1 MGTVAGLEGTVLR
14 FSGFEL
20 DSERAELLAPDGR
33 TIRLRPKTLE
43 ILRLLAGNAGRVL
56 SKQQLMEAAW
66 PNVHV
71 GEDSLFQCIREIRT
85 ALGDDK
91 RQVVR
96 VISGRGYLFQAEVTG
111 AQVTEAGVTEV
122 AAPVAPEI
130 APLGQPEPAAPDTTA
145 AVATNS
151 EPAKRFFDF
160 SRRRIAF
167 ASVAGLAI
175 LCTAVAVWMLRPG
188 LIFAR
193 GPATIAVMPIA
204 DASNDPIVAQ
214 MAADVSGRLTD
225 GLAKI
230 ENIRVL
236 APETAAPKADF
247 VVKGELQKSEQAW
260 TIRTRMTNPA
270 TGEVTWTASYQV
282 NPADTDLQ
290 MQQSR
295 LAAGVGHALALR
307 INELLN
313 GDTRSA
319 AKNKVVIEQAT
330 AHINQTSPE
339 RFQAAQAMLEKAL
352 AEDPGNVEVQVALAA
367 LLMRGVQ
374 MVWLSPAEREAA
386 ESKAEALLQQT
397 LRAKPNYI
405 PAHEAYC
412 RFLNATNQFSAS
424 LVACAKALSFDPWN
438 GIALY
443 HVGLAQIQTG
453 RFEDALATFK
463 QADRFDTPQV
473 SRWTWMIGAGWANML
488 MGRAED
494 AVPWLQ
500 KSIAITAASGRT
512 HMLLAAAY
520 QQLGKTDE
528 ARAAMQKG
536 RELRPGSTVR
546 NVPTP
551 TKNSSPIY
559 IEAAE
564 RIMQL
569 MVAAGL
575 PES

>member
-1 MGTVAGLEGTVLR
+1 MLR

-20 DSERAELLAPDGR
+20 DPDRAELRRPDGE
-33 TIRLRPKTLE
+33 TIKLRPKALE
-43 ILRLLAGNAGRVL
+43 MLRLFTASSGQVL
-56 SKQQLMEAAW
+56 GKQQLMEAIW

-91 RQVVR
+91 REMIR
-96 VISGRGYLFQAEVTG
+96 VISGRGYLF
-111 AQVTEAGVTEV
+111 EAAVIDTAV
-122 AAPVAPEI
+122 AAALAGATPDPPPHVDSGAETVETK
-130 APLGQPEPAAPDTTA
+130 LEPA
-145 AVATNS
+145 
-151 EPAKRFFDF
+151 RRRFDF
-160 SRRRIAF
+160 SLRGRA
-167 ASVAGLAI
+167 ALAAALTLAI
-175 LCTAVAVWMLRPG
+175 LGAAIAVAMLRPG

-193 GPATIAVMPIA
+193 GPATVVVMPLA
-204 DASNDPIVAQ
+204 DASNDPLVAQ
-214 MAADVSGRLTD
+214 MAADVSGRLAD

-236 APETAAPKADF
+236 TSQAAAAQADF

-260 TIRTRMTNPA
+260 TVRARMTSTA
-270 TGEVTWTASYQV
+270 TSEVKWTASHSV
-282 NPADTDLQ
+282 DLADTDLQ
-290 MQQSR
+290 LQQSR

-313 GDTRSA
+313 PDTRSA
-319 AKNKVVIEQAT
+319 ATSKVVIEQAT
-330 AHINQTSPE
+330 AHIKQTSPE

-352 AEDPGNVEVQVALAA
+352 AEHPDNSDVQIALAA

-374 MVWLSPAEREAA
+374 MVWLSPAEREAS
-386 ESKAEALLQQT
+386 ETRAEAILQQT
-397 LRAKPNYI
+397 LRAKPNHI

-412 RFLNATNQFSAS
+412 RFLNATNQFRAS
-424 LVACAKALSFDPWN
+424 LVACARALSFDPWN

-453 RFEDALATFK
+453 RFEDALATFQ

-494 AVPWLQ
+494 AVLWLL
-500 KSIAITAASGRT
+500 KSIAITSASGRT

-520 QQLGKTDE
+520 QQLGRTDE
-528 ARAAMQKG
+528 ARAAMEKG
-536 RELRPGSTVR
+536 RELRPGSTVL

-551 TKNSSPIY
+551 KKNSSPVY
-559 IEAAE
+559 LEAAD

-569 MVAAGL
+569 MAAAGL
-575 PES
+575 PEG

>member
-1 MGTVAGLEGTVLR
+1 VLR

-20 DSERAELLAPDGR
+20 DSERAELRRPDGESSK
-33 TIRLRPKTLE
+33 LRPKTLE

-56 SKQQLMEAAW
+56 SKQQLMEAVW

-71 GEDSLFQCIREIRT
+71 GEDSLFQCIREIRA

-111 AQVTEAGVTEV
+111 AQATEAGVTEAGV
-122 AAPVAPEI
+122 PAAPEI
-130 APLGQPEPAAPDTTA
+130 APVSGPKPAAPDTTA
-145 AVATNS
+145 VATNS
-151 EPAKRFFDF
+151 ESAKRYSDF
-160 SRRRIAF
+160 SRHRIAF

-193 GPATIAVMPIA
+193 GPTSIAVMPIA
-204 DASNDPIVAQ
+204 DASNDPLVAQ
-214 MAADVSGRLTD
+214 VAADVSGRLTD

-236 APETAAPKADF
+236 AQETGAPKSDF
-247 VVKGELQKSEQAW
+247 VVKGELQKNEQAW
-260 TIRTRMTNPA
+260 TIRTRMTNTA

-352 AEDPGNVEVQVALAA
+352 AEDPDNVEVQVALAA

-374 MVWLSPAEREAA
+374 MVWLSSPERETA
-386 ESKAEALLQQT
+386 ETKAEALLQQT
-397 LRAKPNYI
+397 LRAKPNHI

-412 RFLNATNQFSAS
+412 RFLNATNQFRAS
-424 LVACAKALSFDPWN
+424 LVACARALSFDPWN

-494 AVPWLQ
+494 AVPWLL
-500 KSIAITAASGRT
+500 KSIAITSASGRT

-528 ARAAMQKG
+528 ARAAMEKG
-536 RELRPGSTVR
+536 RELRPGSTVL

-551 TKNSSPIY
+551 RKNSSPIY

-569 MVAAGL
+569 MAAAGL
-575 PES
+575 PEG

>member
-1 MGTVAGLEGTVLR
+1 MLR

-20 DSERAELLAPDGR
+20 DSERAELRRPDGE
-33 TIRLRPKTLE
+33 TVKLRPKTLE
-43 ILRLLAGNAGRVL
+43 ILRLLAGNAGHVL

-111 AQVTEAGVTEV
+111 AQATKAQVTEAGATEV
-122 AAPVAPEI
+122 AAPAPEI
-130 APLGQPEPAAPDTTA
+130 APVSQPGPAAPDTTV

-167 ASVAGLAI
+167 ASVAGFAI

-193 GPATIAVMPIA
+193 GPTSITVMPIA
-204 DASNDPIVAQ
+204 DASNDPLVAQ

-247 VVKGELQKSEQAW
+247 VVKGELHKSEQAW
-260 TIRTRMTNPA
+260 TIRTRMTNTA

-313 GDTRSA
+313 ADARPA
-319 AKNKVVIEQAT
+319 ANSKVVIEQAT

-352 AEDPGNVEVQVALAA
+352 AEDPDNVDVQVALAA

-374 MVWLSPAEREAA
+374 MVWLSGAERETA
-386 ESKAEALLQQT
+386 EIKAEAMLQQA
-397 LRAKPNYI
+397 LRAKPNHI
-405 PAHEAYC
+405 PTLEAYC
-412 RFLNATNQFSAS
+412 RFLNATNQFRAS
-424 LVACAKALSFDPWN
+424 LVACARALSFDPWN

-494 AVPWLQ
+494 AVPWLL

-528 ARAAMQKG
+528 ARAAMEKG
-536 RELRPGSTVR
+536 RELRPGSTVQ

-551 TKNSSPIY
+551 RKNCSPVY
-559 IEAAE
+559 LEAAE

-569 MVAAGL
+569 MAAAGL
-575 PES
+575 PEG

>member
-1 MGTVAGLEGTVLR
+1 VLR

-20 DSERAELLAPDGR
+20 DSERAELRRPDGES
-33 TIRLRPKTLE
+33 IKLRPKTLE

-56 SKQQLMEAAW
+56 SKQQLMEAVW

-71 GEDSLFQCIREIRT
+71 GEDSLFQCIREIRA

-111 AQVTEAGVTEV
+111 AQATEAGVTEAGV
-122 AAPVAPEI
+122 PAAPEI
-130 APLGQPEPAAPDTTA
+130 ASVSGPKPAAPDTTA
-145 AVATNS
+145 VATNS
-151 EPAKRFFDF
+151 ESAKRYSDF
-160 SRRRIAF
+160 SRHRIAF

-193 GPATIAVMPIA
+193 GPTSIAVMPIA
-204 DASNDPIVAQ
+204 DASNDPLVAQ
-214 MAADVSGRLTD
+214 VAADVSGRLTD

-236 APETAAPKADF
+236 AQETGAPKSDF
-247 VVKGELQKSEQAW
+247 VVKGELQKNEQAW
-260 TIRTRMTNPA
+260 TIRTRMTNTA

-352 AEDPGNVEVQVALAA
+352 AEDPDNVEVQVALAA

-374 MVWLSPAEREAA
+374 MVWLSSPERETA
-386 ESKAEALLQQT
+386 ETKAEALLQQT
-397 LRAKPNYI
+397 LRAKPNHI

-412 RFLNATNQFSAS
+412 RFLNATNQFRAS
-424 LVACAKALSFDPWN
+424 LVACARALSFDPWN

-494 AVPWLQ
+494 AVPWLL
-500 KSIAITAASGRT
+500 KSIAITSASGRT

-528 ARAAMQKG
+528 ARAAMEKG
-536 RELRPGSTVR
+536 RELRPGSTVL

-551 TKNSSPIY
+551 RKNSSPIY

-569 MVAAGL
+569 MAAAGL
-575 PES
+575 PEG

>member
-1 MGTVAGLEGTVLR
+1 MLR
-14 FSGFEL
+14 FSGVEL
-20 DSERAELLAPDGR
+20 DPERAELRAPDGA

-91 RQVVR
+91 RELVR
-96 VISGRGYLFQAEVTG
+96 VISGRGYLFQAEVI
-111 AQVTEAGVTEV
+111 EV
-122 AAPVAPEI
+122 PVPVAPEI
-130 APLGQPEPAAPDTTA
+130 APVSQPAPAVSDTKTD
-145 AVATNS
+145 TETTG

-167 ASVAGLAI
+167 ASAAGLAI
-175 LCTAVAVWMLRPG
+175 LCTAVAMWMLRPG

-193 GPATIAVMPIA
+193 GPTSIAVMPIA
-204 DASNDPIVAQ
+204 DASNDPLVAR

-236 APETAAPKADF
+236 APETGAAKADF

-260 TIRTRMTNPA
+260 TIRTRMTEAA
-270 TGEVTWTASYQV
+270 TGEVKWTASYQV

-307 INELLN
+307 LNELLN
-313 GDTRSA
+313 GDARSA
-319 AKNKVVIEQAT
+319 AKSKVAIEQAT
-330 AHINQTSPE
+330 AHIKQTSPE

-352 AEDPGNVEVQVALAA
+352 AEDPDNVEIQVALAA

-374 MVWLSPAEREAA
+374 MVWLSGPEREAA
-386 ESKAEALLQQT
+386 EIKAEAMLQQT

-412 RFLNATNQFSAS
+412 RFLNATNQFRAS

-453 RFEDALATFK
+453 RFEDALATFM

-473 SRWTWMIGAGWANML
+473 SRWTWKVGAGWANML

-494 AVPWLQ
+494 AVPWLL
-500 KSIAITAASGRT
+500 KSIAITSASGRT

-520 QQLGKTDE
+520 QQLGQTEE
-528 ARAAMQKG
+528 ARAAMEKG
-536 RELRPGSTVR
+536 MELRPGSTYR

-551 TKNSSPIY
+551 RKNSSPVY
-559 IEAAE
+559 VEATE
-564 RIMQL
+564 RILQL

-575 PES
+575 PAS

>member
-1 MGTVAGLEGTVLR
+1 
-14 FSGFEL
+14 
-20 DSERAELLAPDGR
+20 
-33 TIRLRPKTLE
+33 
-43 ILRLLAGNAGRVL
+43 L

-122 AAPVAPEI
+122 AAPAAPEI
-130 APLGQPEPAAPDTTA
+130 APVSQPGPASPDTTV

-160 SRRRIAF
+160 SRHRIAF

-193 GPATIAVMPIA
+193 GPTSIAVMPIA

-236 APETAAPKADF
+236 APETGAPKADF

-260 TIRTRMTNPA
+260 TIRTRMTNTA

-313 GDTRSA
+313 GDTRFA

-352 AEDPGNVEVQVALAA
+352 AEEPDNVDIQVALAA

-374 MVWLSPAEREAA
+374 MVWLTSPERETA
-386 ESKAEALLQQT
+386 ESKAEAMLQQT
-397 LRAKPNYI
+397 LRAKPNHI

-412 RFLNATNQFSAS
+412 RFLNATNQFRAS
-424 LVACAKALSFDPWN
+424 LVACARALSLDPWN

-494 AVPWLQ
+494 AVPWLL

-520 QQLGKTDE
+520 QQMGRTEE
-528 ARAAMQKG
+528 ARAAMEKG
-536 RELRPGSTVR
+536 RELRPGSTVQ

-551 TKNSSPIY
+551 RKNSSPIY
-559 IEAAE
+559 IEATE

-569 MVAAGL
+569 MAAAGL

>member
-1 MGTVAGLEGTVLR
+1 MLR

-20 DSERAELLAPDGR
+20 DSERAELRRPDGG

-56 SKQQLMEAAW
+56 SKQQLMEAVW

-96 VISGRGYLFQAEVTG
+96 VVSGRGYLFQAEVT
-111 AQVTEAGVTEV
+111 EV
-122 AAPVAPEI
+122 PV
-130 APLGQPEPAAPDTTA
+130 PAAPKVTPPGQPVPAASNTTA
-145 AVATNS
+145 TAETNS
-151 EPAKRFFDF
+151 DPGKRFFDF

-167 ASVAGLAI
+167 ASIAGLAI
-175 LCTAVAVWMLRPG
+175 LGTALAVWVLRPG
-188 LIFAR
+188 LILAR

-204 DASNDPIVAQ
+204 DLSSDPPVTR
-214 MAADVSGRLTD
+214 MAANVSGRLTD

-236 APETAAPKADF
+236 ASDTAAPKADF

-260 TIRTRMTNPA
+260 TIRTRMTEAA
-270 TGEVTWTASYQV
+270 TGEVKWTASYSV
-282 NPADTDLQ
+282 NPADADLQ

-313 GDTRSA
+313 ADTPSST
-319 AKNKVVIEQAT
+319 KSKVVIEQAT

-352 AEDPGNVEVQVALAA
+352 AEDPDNVEVQIALAA

-374 MVWLSPAEREAA
+374 MVWLTPAEREAS
-386 ESKAEALLQQT
+386 ESKAEVLLQQT
-397 LRAKPNYI
+397 LRAKPNHI

-412 RFLNATNQFSAS
+412 RFLSATNQFRAS
-424 LVACAKALSFDPWN
+424 LVACARALSFDPWN

-443 HVGLAQIQTG
+443 HIGLAQIRTG

-500 KSIAITAASGRT
+500 KSIAITSASGRT

-520 QQLGKTDE
+520 QQLGKTEE
-528 ARAAMQKG
+528 AREAMEKA
-536 RELRPGSTVR
+536 RELRPGSTMG
-546 NVPTP
+546 NVPPP
-551 TKNSSPIY
+551 TKNSSQAY
-559 IEAAE
+559 LEASD
-564 RIMQL
+564 RIMRS
-569 MVAAGL
+569 MAAAGL
-575 PES
+575 PEN

>member
-1 MGTVAGLEGTVLR
+1 VLR

-20 DSERAELLAPDGR
+20 DPERAELRAPDGA

-56 SKQQLMEAAW
+56 NKQQLMEAVW

-96 VISGRGYLFQAEVTG
+96 VISGRGYLFQAEVT
-111 AQVTEAGVTEV
+111 EAGVTEV
-122 AAPVAPEI
+122 AVPAAPEI
-130 APLGQPEPAAPDTTA
+130 APVSQPEPAAPDTTA

-151 EPAKRFFDF
+151 EPAKRLFDF
-160 SRRRIAF
+160 NRRRIAF
-167 ASVAGLAI
+167 ASVAGLVI
-175 LCTAVAVWMLRPG
+175 LCAAVAVWMLRPG

-193 GPATIAVMPIA
+193 GPTSIAVMPIA
-204 DASNDPIVAQ
+204 DASNDPLVAQ
-214 MAADVSGRLTD
+214 MATDVSGRLTD

-236 APETAAPKADF
+236 APETGAPKADF

-260 TIRTRMTNPA
+260 TVRTRMTNTA

-295 LAAGVGHALALR
+295 LAAGAGHALALR
-307 INELLN
+307 INQLLN

-319 AKNKVVIEQAT
+319 AKSKVVIEQAT

-352 AEDPGNVEVQVALAA
+352 AEDPGDVEVQVALAA

-374 MVWLSPAEREAA
+374 MVWLSPADREAS
-386 ESKAEALLQQT
+386 ETKAERLLQQT
-397 LRAKPNYI
+397 LRAKPHYI

-438 GIALY
+438 GIALF
-443 HVGLAQIQTG
+443 HIGLGQIQTG

-473 SRWTWMIGAGWANML
+473 SRWTWMIGAGWANLL

-494 AVPWLQ
+494 AVPWLL
-500 KSIAITAASGRT
+500 KSIAITSASGRT

-520 QQLGKTDE
+520 QQLGKTEE
-528 ARAAMQKG
+528 ARAAMEKG
-536 RELRPGSTVR
+536 RELRPGSTVQ

-551 TKNSSPIY
+551 KKNSSPVY

-569 MVAAGL
+569 MAAAGL

>member
-1 MGTVAGLEGTVLR
+1 MGTVAGGRGTVLR

-20 DSERAELLAPDGR
+20 DSERAGLRRPDGE
-33 TIRLRPKTLE
+33 TVKLRPKTLE
-43 ILRLLAGNAGRVL
+43 ILRLLAGNAGCVL
-56 SKQQLMEAAW
+56 SKQQLMEAVW

-91 RQVVR
+91 RQIVR
-96 VISGRGYLFQAEVTG
+96 VISGRGYLFQA
-111 AQVTEAGVTEV
+111 GVTEV
-122 AAPVAPEI
+122 LVAAAPAVAPT
-130 APLGQPEPAAPDTTA
+130 GQPVPAASDTKA
-145 AVATNS
+145 ATETNG
-151 EPAKRFFDF
+151 EPAKRLLDF
-160 SRRRIAF
+160 SRRRSAAF
-167 ASVAGLAI
+167 ASIAGLAI
-175 LCTAVAVWMLRPG
+175 LCTAIAVWVLRPG

-193 GPATIAVMPIA
+193 GPATIAVTQIA
-204 DASNDPIVAQ
+204 DASNDPLVAQ
-214 MAADVSGRLTD
+214 MAANVGGRLTD

-236 APETAAPKADF
+236 APDAAASKADF
-247 VVKGELQKSEQAW
+247 VVSGELQKSEQAW
-260 TIRTRMTNPA
+260 TIRARMTA
-270 TGEVTWTASYQV
+270 TDTGEVKWTASHSV
-282 NPADTDLQ
+282 AVTADMDVPL
-290 MQQSR
+290 QQSR
-295 LAAGVGHALALR
+295 LTAGIGHALAVRL
-307 INELLN
+307 NELL
-313 GDTRSA
+313 DADPRSA
-319 AKNKVVIEQAT
+319 AKSKVVIEQAT

-339 RFQAAQAMLEKAL
+339 RFKAAQAMLEQAL
-352 AEDPGNVEVQVALAA
+352 TEDPDNTDVQVALAA

-374 MVWLSPAEREAA
+374 MAWVRGAEREVA
-386 ESKAEALLQQT
+386 ETKAEAMLQQT
-397 LRAKPNYI
+397 LRAKTNHI
-405 PAHEAYC
+405 PANEAYC
-412 RFLNATNQFSAS
+412 RFLNATNQFRSS
-424 LVACAKALSFDPWN
+424 LVACARALSFDPWN

-443 HVGLAQIQTG
+443 HIGLAQIQTG

-494 AVPWLQ
+494 AVPWLL
-500 KSIAITAASGRT
+500 KSIAITSASGRT

-528 ARAAMQKG
+528 ARAAMEKG
-536 RELRPGSTVR
+536 RELRPGSTVH

-559 IEAAE
+559 IEASE

-569 MVAAGL
+569 MAAAGL

>member
-1 MGTVAGLEGTVLR
+1 MLR

-20 DSERAELLAPDGR
+20 DPERAELRRPDGN
-33 TIRLRPKTLE
+33 TIKLRPKALE
-43 ILRLLAGNAGRVL
+43 MLRLFAANAGRVL
-56 SKQQLMEAAW
+56 SKQQLMEAVW

-71 GEDSLFQCIREIRT
+71 GEDSLFQCIREVRT
-85 ALGDDK
+85 ALGDDR
-91 RQVVR
+91 RQMVR
-96 VISGRGYLFQAEVTG
+96 VISGRGYLFEAEM
-111 AQVTEAGVTEV
+111 AEAAT
-122 AAPVAPEI
+122 
-130 APLGQPEPAAPDTTA
+130 PAAPELPSLGPPAPAASDTTP
-145 AVATNS
+145 AVEADS
-151 EPAKRFFDF
+151 EPAERV
-160 SRRRIAF
+160 SRRRRAAL
-167 ASVAGLAI
+167 ASIAGLAT
-175 LCTAVAVWMLRPG
+175 LCIAVTVWMSRPD
-188 LIFAR
+188 LILAR
-193 GPATIAVMPIA
+193 GPATIAMMPIA
-204 DASNDPIVAQ
+204 DAGNDPLVVQ

-236 APETAAPKADF
+236 APDAAASKADY
-247 VVKGELQKSEQAW
+247 VVRGELQRSEQAW
-260 TIRTRMTNPA
+260 TIRARMTA
-270 TGEVTWTASYQV
+270 TDTGEVEWTATHSV
-282 NPADTDLQ
+282 AVADDMDVQL
-290 MQQSR
+290 QQSR
-295 LAAGVGHALALR
+295 LAAGLGHALAMRL
-307 INELLN
+307 NELLN
-313 GDTRSA
+313 AVPRPA
-319 AKNKVVIEQAT
+319 AKSKVVIEQAT

-339 RFQAAQAMLEKAL
+339 RFKAAQAMLEQAL
-352 AEDPGNVEVQVALAA
+352 AEDPDNSDIQIALAA

-374 MVWLSPAEREAA
+374 MVWLGAAEREAA
-386 ESKAEALLQQT
+386 ETRAEAMLRQT
-397 LRAKPNYI
+397 LRAKPNHI

-412 RFLNATNQFSAS
+412 RFLNATNQFSSS
-424 LVACAKALSFDPWN
+424 LVACARALSFDPWN

-443 HVGLAQIQTG
+443 HIGLAQIQTG

-473 SRWTWMIGAGWANML
+473 SRWTWLIGAGWANML

-520 QQLGKTDE
+520 QQLGKTEE

-536 RELRPGSTVR
+536 MELRPGSTYR

-559 IEAAE
+559 LEASE
-564 RIMQL
+564 KILQS

-575 PES
+575 PAS

>member
-1 MGTVAGLEGTVLR
+1 MGTVAGGRGTVLR

-20 DSERAELLAPDGR
+20 DSERAELRAPDGG

-56 SKQQLMEAAW
+56 SKQQLMEAVW

-71 GEDSLFQCIREIRT
+71 GEDSLFQCIREICA

-91 RQVVR
+91 REVVR
-96 VISGRGYLFQAEVTG
+96 VISGRGYLFQAEVT
-111 AQVTEAGVTEV
+111 EV
-122 AAPVAPEI
+122 PA
-130 APLGQPEPAAPDTTA
+130 PAAPEAASTVQPPAASDTTPT
-145 AVATNS
+145 VETNN

-160 SRRRIAF
+160 SRRRNAAF
-167 ASVAGLAI
+167 AAVAGLAI
-175 LCTAVAVWMLRPG
+175 LGAAIAVWMLRPG

-193 GPATIAVMPIA
+193 GPATVAVMPIA
-204 DASNDPIVAQ
+204 DASNDPLVAQ
-214 MAADVSGRLTD
+214 MAANVSGRLTD

-236 APETAAPKADF
+236 IPESTTTRADF

-260 TIRTRMTNPA
+260 TIRTRMTEAA

-307 INELLN
+307 INELLDA
-313 GDTRSA
+313 DTRSA

-352 AEDPGNVEVQVALAA
+352 AEDPDNVEVQVALAA

-374 MVWLSPAEREAA
+374 MVWLSAAERETA
-386 ESKAEALLQQT
+386 ETKAEALLQQT
-397 LRAKPNYI
+397 LRAKPNHV

-412 RFLNATNQFSAS
+412 RFLSATNQFRSS
-424 LVACAKALSFDPWN
+424 LVACARALSFDPWN

-443 HVGLAQIQTG
+443 HVGLAQIRTG

-488 MGRAED
+488 MGRAEE
-494 AVPWLQ
+494 AVPWLL
-500 KSIAITAASGRT
+500 KSIAITSASGRT

-520 QQLGKTDE
+520 QQLGKTEE
-528 ARAAMQKG
+528 AREAMEKA
-536 RELRPGSTVR
+536 RELRPGSTYS
-546 NVPTP
+546 NVPP
-551 TKNSSPIY
+551 PRKNSSQAY
-559 IEAAE
+559 LEASE

>member
-1 MGTVAGLEGTVLR
+1 MQTVADGRVTVLR

-20 DSERAELLAPDGR
+20 DSERAELRAPDGA
-33 TIRLRPKTLE
+33 TIKIRPKTLE

-56 SKQQLMEAAW
+56 SKQQLMEAVW

-71 GEDSLFQCIREIRT
+71 GEDSLFQCIREIRA

-91 RQVVR
+91 RETVR
-96 VISGRGYLFQAEVTG
+96 VISGRGYLFQAEVTE
-111 AQVTEAGVTEV
+111 VPV
-122 AAPVAPEI
+122 AAAPEAASTVQP
-130 APLGQPEPAAPDTTA
+130 APAASNPPATVETNREPAT
-145 AVATNS
+145 
-151 EPAKRFFDF
+151 RFFDF
-160 SRRRIAF
+160 SRRRSAAF
-167 ASVAGLAI
+167 ASVAGVAI

-204 DASNDPIVAQ
+204 DESNDPLVAQ

-236 APETAAPKADF
+236 IPEQPTTRADF

-260 TIRTRMTNPA
+260 TIRTRMTEVA
-270 TGEVTWTASYQV
+270 TGEVKWTASYQV

-313 GDTRSA
+313 GDTPSSP
-319 AKNKVVIEQAT
+319 KSKVVIEQAT

-374 MVWLSPAEREAA
+374 MVWLSPTEREPA
-386 ESKAEALLQQT
+386 ETKAQALLQQT
-397 LRAKPNYI
+397 LRARPNYI

-424 LVACAKALSFDPWN
+424 LVACARALSLDPWN

-473 SRWTWMIGAGWANML
+473 SRWTWTLGAGWANML

-512 HMLLAAAY
+512 HMLLAAVY

-528 ARAAMQKG
+528 ARAAMEKG
-536 RELRPGSTVR
+536 REIRPGSTVG

-551 TKNSSPIY
+551 KKNSSPVY
-559 IEAAE
+559 IEASE
-564 RIMQL
+564 RILRL

>member
-1 MGTVAGLEGTVLR
+1 LPVGGDVLR

-20 DSERAELLAPDGR
+20 DSERAELRAPDGG

-91 RQVVR
+91 RRMVR
-96 VISGRGYLFQAEVTG
+96 VISGRGYLFQAEVT
-111 AQVTEAGVTEV
+111 EV
-122 AAPVAPEI
+122 AVPAAPEI
-130 APLGQPEPAAPDTTA
+130 APVSQPGPAVPDTTA
-145 AVATNS
+145 TVATNN
-151 EPAKRFFDF
+151 EPAKRLFHF

-175 LCTAVAVWMLRPG
+175 LCTAAAVWMLRPG

-193 GPATIAVMPIA
+193 GPTTITVMPLA
-204 DASNDPIVAQ
+204 DASNDPLAVQ
-214 MAADVSGRLTD
+214 MAANVSGRLAD

-236 APETAAPKADF
+236 VPETAAPQADF

-260 TIRTRMTNPA
+260 TVRARMTGTA
-270 TGEVTWTASYQV
+270 TGEVKWTASYSV
-282 NPADTDLQ
+282 SITEDIDLPL
-290 MQQSR
+290 QQSR

-313 GDTRSA
+313 ADPRSA

-352 AEDPGNVEVQVALAA
+352 AEEPDNSDVQIALAA

-374 MVWLSPAEREAA
+374 MVWLSGAERETA
-386 ESKAEALLQQT
+386 ETKTEAMLRQT

-405 PAHEAYC
+405 PAQEAYC
-412 RFLNATNQFSAS
+412 RFLNATNQFRAS
-424 LVACAKALSFDPWN
+424 LVACARALSLDPWN

-443 HVGLAQIQTG
+443 HVGLAQLQTA

-494 AVPWLQ
+494 AVPWLL
-500 KSIAITAASGRT
+500 KSIAITSASGRT

-520 QQLGKTDE
+520 QQLGKIDE
-528 ARAAMQKG
+528 ARAAMEQG
-536 RELRPGSTVR
+536 RELRPGSTVH

-551 TKNSSPIY
+551 TKNSSPVY
-559 IEAAE
+559 IEASE

-569 MVAAGL
+569 MAAAGL

>member
-1 MGTVAGLEGTVLR
+1 METVAGGRVTVLR

-20 DSERAELLAPDGR
+20 NSERAELRAPDGGA
-33 TIRLRPKTLE
+33 IRLRPKTLE
-43 ILRLLAGNAGRVL
+43 ILRLLAGNSGRVL
-56 SKQQLMEAAW
+56 SKQQLMEAVW

-71 GEDSLFQCIREIRT
+71 GEDSLFQCIREIRA

-91 RQVVR
+91 REVVR
-96 VISGRGYLFQAEVTG
+96 VISGRGYLFQAEVT
-111 AQVTEAGVTEV
+111 EV
-122 AAPVAPEI
+122 PV
-130 APLGQPEPAAPDTTA
+130 PAAPEAASTVQPAPAASGTTA
-145 AVATNS
+145 TVETNN

-160 SRRRIAF
+160 SPRRSAAF

-175 LCTAVAVWMLRPG
+175 LCTAIAVWTLRPG
-188 LIFAR
+188 LIFAH
-193 GPATIAVMPIA
+193 GPTTIAVMPIA
-204 DASNDPIVAQ
+204 DASNDPLVAQ
-214 MAADVSGRLTD
+214 MAANVGGRLTD

-260 TIRTRMTNPA
+260 TIRTRMTEAA
-270 TGEVTWTASYQV
+270 TGEVKWTASYQV

-313 GDTRSA
+313 ADTPSSP
-319 AKNKVVIEQAT
+319 KSKVVIEQAT

-352 AEDPGNVEVQVALAA
+352 AEDPDNVDVQVALAA

-374 MVWLSPAEREAA
+374 MVWLSAAERETA
-386 ESKAEALLQQT
+386 ETKAEALLQQT
-397 LRAKPNYI
+397 LRAKPNHI

-412 RFLNATNQFSAS
+412 RFLNATNQFRAS
-424 LVACAKALSFDPWN
+424 LVACARALSFDPWN

-443 HVGLAQIQTG
+443 HIGLAQIRTG

-528 ARAAMQKG
+528 ARAAMEKG
-536 RELRPGSTVR
+536 RELRPGSTVG

-551 TKNSSPIY
+551 KKNSSPVY
-559 IEAAE
+559 IEASE

-569 MVAAGL
+569 MAAAGL

>member
-1 MGTVAGLEGTVLR
+1 MVLR

-20 DSERAELLAPDGR
+20 DPERAELRSPDGG
-33 TIRLRPKTLE
+33 TIKLRPKTLE
-43 ILRLLAGNAGRVL
+43 MLRLFAANPGRVL
-56 SKQQLMEAAW
+56 SKQQLMEAVW

-96 VISGRGYLFQAEVTG
+96 VISGRGYLFQADVTD
-111 AQVTEAGVTEV
+111 T
-122 AAPVAPEI
+122 AAPAPEGN
-130 APLGQPEPAAPDTTA
+130 ATAALPPHVEPVPQTDANREPARRRFDVSLRSSAALAAA
-145 AVATNS
+145 AVL
-151 EPAKRFFDF
+151 
-160 SRRRIAF
+160 
-167 ASVAGLAI
+167 VI
-175 LCTAVAVWMLRPG
+175 LGAALTLVMVRPG

-193 GPATIAVMPIA
+193 GATTIAVMPMT
-204 DASNDPIVAQ
+204 DAGNDPLVAQ
-214 MAADVSGRLTD
+214 MAAEVSGRLTD

-236 APETAAPKADF
+236 APETGAAKADF

-260 TIRTRMTNPA
+260 TIRTRMTEAA
-270 TGEVTWTASYQV
+270 TGEVKWTASYSV
-282 NPADTDLQ
+282 DLTDTDLP

-295 LAAGVGHALALR
+295 LAAGVGHALAVR
-307 INELLN
+307 VNELLN
-313 GDTRSA
+313 ADASSA
-319 AKNKVVIEQAT
+319 AKSKVVIEQAT
-330 AHINQTSPE
+330 AHIKQTSPE

-352 AEDPGNVEVQVALAA
+352 AEDPDNVEVQVALAA

-374 MVWLSPAEREAA
+374 MVWLSGPEREAA
-386 ESKAEALLQQT
+386 EIKAEAMLQQT

-412 RFLNATNQFSAS
+412 RFLNATNQFRAS

-453 RFEDALATFK
+453 RFEDALATFM
-463 QADRFDTPQV
+463 QAERFDTPQV
-473 SRWTWMIGAGWANML
+473 SRWTWKIGAGWANML

-494 AVPWLQ
+494 AVPWLL
-500 KSIAITAASGRT
+500 KSIAITSASGRT

-520 QQLGKTDE
+520 QQLGRTEE

-536 RELRPGSTVR
+536 MELRPGSTYR

-551 TKNSSPIY
+551 KKNSSPVY
-559 IEAAE
+559 IEATE

-575 PES
+575 PAS